1 MLSEAGTGLARA
13 DRSMAEA
20 ERNIQEL
27 RSMLPHM
34 AARGYATDEV
44 ETRISLLIALLGQL
58 KSQRWE
64 IEGQLGQ
71 P

>member
-1 MLSEAGTGLARA
+1 MLSEAGMGLAKA

-34 AARGYATDEV
+34 AASGYATDEI
-44 ETRISLLIALLGQL
+44 EHRISILMALLTQL
-58 KSQRWE
+58 KTQRWE
-64 IEGQLGQ
+64 IEGELGA